1 MRRALESVYQII
13 SSLSHSSGQGYFDTF
28 VSEIANAVG
37 ADFVLVSGKDQ
48 AGLFFTV
55 HAAYPASLDIN
66 SYSFPLAD
74 TPGEIAMQQ
83 GEAWFSDRTR
93 ELFPHAAVLERC
105 RVRGY
110 AGVALKSAE
119 GETIGLCSVMF
130 KRATPR
136 MDKIMGLLR
145 LLAPLAG
152 RELALMYQQQRQS
165 QAPVERG

>member
-55 HAAYPASLDIN
+55 HAAFPASLDIN

-83 GEAWFSDRTR
+83 GEAWFSDRVIPPFLGAFKSR
-93 ELFPHAAVLERC
+93 GHAACARRC
-105 RVRGY
+105 F
-110 AGVALKSAE
+110 GV
-119 GETIGLCSVMF
+119 
-130 KRATPR
+130 
-136 MDKIMGLLR
+136 
-145 LLAPLAG
+145 
-152 RELALMYQQQRQS
+152 
-165 QAPVERG
+165 

>member
-105 RVRGY
+105 QVRGNR
-110 AGVALKSAE
+110 S
-119 GETIGLCSVMF
+119 
-130 KRATPR
+130 P
-136 MDKIMGLLR
+136 
-145 LLAPLAG
+145 APA
-152 RELALMYQQQRQS
+152 
-165 QAPVERG
+165 

>member
-48 AGLFFTV
+48 AGSFYRACRL
-55 HAAYPASLDIN
+55 SRLLDIN
-66 SYSFPLAD
+66 AYSFPSP

-93 ELFPHAAVLERC
+93 QLFPHAAVLERC
-105 RVRGY
+105 R
-110 AGVALKSAE
+110 
-119 GETIGLCSVMF
+119 
-130 KRATPR
+130 
-136 MDKIMGLLR
+136 
-145 LLAPLAG
+145 
-152 RELALMYQQQRQS
+152 
-165 QAPVERG
+165 

>member
-37 ADFVLVSGKDQ
+37 ADFVLISGKDQ

-74 TPGEIAMQQ
+74 TPGEIAPGSCSPMQPC
-83 GEAWFSDRTR
+83 WS
-93 ELFPHAAVLERC
+93 AARS
-105 RVRGY
+105 
-110 AGVALKSAE
+110 GVMPALH
-119 GETIGLCSVMF
+119 
-130 KRATPR
+130 
-136 MDKIMGLLR
+136 
-145 LLAPLAG
+145 
-152 RELALMYQQQRQS
+152 
-165 QAPVERG
+165 

>member
-13 SSLSHSSGQGYFDTF
+13 SSLSHSSGQGYFDAF

-66 SYSFPLAD
+66 AYSFPSP

-93 ELFPHAAVLERC
+93 QLFPTPPCWSAAR
-105 RVRGY
+105 
-110 AGVALKSAE
+110 
-119 GETIGLCSVMF
+119 
-130 KRATPR
+130 
-136 MDKIMGLLR
+136 
-145 LLAPLAG
+145 
-152 RELALMYQQQRQS
+152 
-165 QAPVERG
+165 

>member
-74 TPGEIAMQQ
+74 ARSLTPLLNVRPPPRHTTRACT
-83 GEAWFSDRTR
+83 ATSDVT
-93 ELFPHAAVLERC
+93 LP
-105 RVRGY
+105 
-110 AGVALKSAE
+110 K
-119 GETIGLCSVMF
+119 
-130 KRATPR
+130 
-136 MDKIMGLLR
+136 LR
-145 LLAPLAG
+145 
-152 RELALMYQQQRQS
+152 
-165 QAPVERG
+165 

>member
-66 SYSFPLAD
+66 AYSFPLAD

-105 RVRGY
+105 QVRG
-110 AGVALKSAE
+110 
-119 GETIGLCSVMF
+119 
-130 KRATPR
+130 
-136 MDKIMGLLR
+136 
-145 LLAPLAG
+145 
-152 RELALMYQQQRQS
+152 
-165 QAPVERG
+165 